1 MAAGTGAKP
10 GFAAFSGRRW
20 FTHPLLL
27 AAAYVATYV
36 LLDLVSYILPVLPL
50 GISPWNPPPGLTLFL
65 LLVGGLRYWPAVPI
79 ACFVAEY
86 VTRGLPS
93 PLPLL
98 FAAAWITVCYTA
110 CAYVLRRVLTAGA
123 EIQTLRD
130 LAWFIG
136 ATVAASLAV
145 ALGYVAVF
153 TLFGELDLA
162 DFGSHSLRFWIGDL
176 DGILV
181 VTPLLLTLRQS
192 RPNWPRPRRVV
203 EIGSQAVALLAAMWL
218 VFSEPNIAQ
227 FQFFYILFLPLVWIV
242 ARHGLQGAVLSL
254 AITQVGLIAVVPQSE
269 IYVVTFIRYQF
280 LLFSLCA
287 TALTL
292 GVFVNER
299 ARADSVLQEQNAL
312 VARTLQLAAAGEL
325 SSALA
330 HELNQPITAIGNY
343 IGASRLLLDAP
354 DSAQTQRARLIDA
367 LDRAAVEARRAG
379 EVVHKLR
386 NFFQNGTVTAER
398 VALPALVSAVLRR
411 LGPRCDKLGIS
422 VELRAEPDLPAVMA
436 DAVQVEMVLHNIL
449 VNALDAIE
457 HSPPPAAAHKTRGH
471 VTISISSQAASVR
484 LAIEDDGPGVPTD
497 IVGRLFQPF
506 TTSKPHGM
514 GLGLTISRTLIE
526 AHGGSL
532 NYHAAAGGG
541 SRFELMLQAAEQAHA

>member
-1 MAAGTGAKP
+1 MAL
-10 GFAAFSGRRW
+10 RR
-20 FTHPLLL
+20 LLL
-27 AAAYVATYV
+27 NPLALAIAYIAIYV

-50 GISPWNPPPGLTLFL
+50 GISPWNPPPGVTLFL
-65 LLVGGLRYWPAVPI
+65 LLIFGLRYWPAVPV
-79 ACFVAEY
+79 ACFAAEY

-98 FAAAWITVCYTA
+98 FAAAWITLCYTL
-110 CAYVLRRVLTAGA
+110 CAWLLKRKLTRGT

-136 ATVAASLAV
+136 ATLAASLAV
-145 ALGYVAVF
+145 AVGYVVVF
-153 TLFGELDLA
+153 TAFGELHWA
-162 DFGSHSLRFWIGDL
+162 DFASHSLRFWIGDL

-192 RPNWPRPRRVV
+192 RPRWPQPRRLA
-203 EIGSQAVALLAAMWL
+203 EITAQAAALLAALWL
-218 VFSEPNIAQ
+218 VFHEPNVAQ

-254 AITQVGLIAVVPQSE
+254 AVTQIGLIVVVPDTE

-299 ARADSVLQEQNAL
+299 ARADVILQEQNAL
-312 VARTLQLAAAGEL
+312 VSRTLQLAAAGEL

-330 HELNQPITAIGNY
+330 HELNQPITALSNY

-354 DSAQTQRARLIDA
+354 DAAHTQRARLIDA

-379 EVVHKLR
+379 EVVQKLR
-386 NFFQNGTVTAER
+386 TFFQHGTVTAEK
-398 VALPALVSAVLRR
+398 VELPTLVQAVLRR
-411 LGPRCDKLGIS
+411 LAPRCEKLG
-422 VELRAEPDLPAVMA
+422 VTMELRSDADLPAVMA
-436 DAVQVEMVLHNIL
+436 DTVQVEMVLHNIL

-457 HSPPPAAAHKTRGH
+457 HSQKTRGH
-471 VTISISSQAASVR
+471 VAISIAGRGDSVE
-484 LAIEDDGPGVPTD
+484 LSIEDNGPGVASE
-497 IVGRLFQPF
+497 ILGRLFQPF

-514 GLGLTISRTLIE
+514 GLGLTISRSLIE
-526 AHGGSL
+526 AHGGTL
-532 NYHAAAGGG
+532 NYRAVDTGG
-541 SRFELMLQAAEQAHA
+541 SRFDLILPSAEPRNA